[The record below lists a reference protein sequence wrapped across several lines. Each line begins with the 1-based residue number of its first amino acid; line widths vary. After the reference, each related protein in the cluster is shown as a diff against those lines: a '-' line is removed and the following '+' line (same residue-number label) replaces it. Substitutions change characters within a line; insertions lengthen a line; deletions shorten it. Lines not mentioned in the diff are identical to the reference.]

1 MNFLINSVKNLKSF
15 KEVDKSIKNS
25 RNTAVFG
32 SEEAVLS
39 LFAPAFC
46 DEGKKVCLISQN
58 RMTARKAYEDIE
70 SISDENCVYY
80 PEKDVFF
87 YDRDS
92 KSKEN
97 TKKRLEAMAEIS
109 SGRANIVVTTLNAL
123 TAKISKPE
131 IFSSYKISIKEGKV
145 LSLEDLPN
153 KLLDMGYER
162 FPSVEGLGQFSIRG
176 SIIDIGTQDAN
187 YRIELFDDE
196 VDSIRSFEIESQR
209 SIEKMDEILIY
220 PIEDLILKS
229 GNKGKIAERIK
240 KDISKTKLVGKEK
253 DRLNEKFLRYV
264 DRLENNEAILNK
276 DLILPYID
284 EDEVGSFLDYLDD
297 FLFLIEEPTRI
308 LEREDELELANGE
321 KISILIEN
329 GEVTKAHENTFYNY
343 KDIVDR
349 LNEKTLITFNALLKP
364 PKMFKPQDIVNIKV
378 KSVTNY
384 MSKIKLFKEDL
395 DYYGKNN
402 FKVILLGATEKR
414 SKRLFDHLVELGY
427 SPHLAKN
434 TKNEK
439 ISSNI
444 VVTTGALN
452 DGIEF
457 SDSKTVFINY
467 SEIYGSFSK
476 KKKKK
481 KTSKKKSL
489 NFEDLKIGD
498 YVVHEAHGV
507 GKYVGTTRLE
517 VSGIQKDYIVIEYGG
532 ADKLFLPIEAL
543 DSIYKYVQEG
553 KRAPKVN
560 KLNSLDWKKK
570 KARAKKSI
578 DDMADELIK
587 LYATR
592 ENTKGFAFS
601 EDTQYQREFEDAFIY
616 EETSGQLKSAEEI
629 KEDMKKP
636 SPMDRLLCADVGYG
650 KTEVALRAAFKA
662 ILDGKQ
668 VAILVPTTI
677 LAQQH
682 YNTIKERFK
691 NFPVGVGL
699 LSRFRSKKDQKMD
712 LEGLKDGNID
722 IIVGT
727 HRLLSKDV
735 KFKDLGLLIIDEE
748 QRFGVRHKEKL
759 RMLKENVDTLTLTA
773 TPIPR
778 TLQMSMIGIRDMS
791 VIDEPPEERF
801 PVETYVL
808 EYNNLMVREAILKE
822 IERGGQVYFLYNK
835 VSNMENKLLELRK
848 LVPEA
853 SFSMANGQMTEKALE
868 DTMIEFIEGNIDV
881 LVCSTII
888 ETGMDVPNANT
899 MIITDSNRLGLS
911 QLYQLRGRIG
921 RSSRI
926 AYAYFTYD
934 RSTSIS
940 EVAQKRLQAIKE
952 FTEFGSGH
960 KIAERDLEI
969 RGSGSILGSRQS
981 GHIEKIGY
989 DLYMKYLKD
998 AVMKLKGIEVE
1009 EEIDTTID
1017 LKLDSF
1023 IPKDYIGDDKTRLE
1037 IYKKIS
1043 VISSEEDYSDLVEE
1057 LIDRFSDFPDEVS
1070 NLMDI
1075 ALLKNKAQKAKVSS
1089 IVDRKGEYRIKVL
1102 GEVSLNAIME
1112 LNNEFEN
1119 ISYSMGEDNEIV
1131 LTKLKYP
1138 LDELKKLVTIL
1149 YLHKKDTKTSK
1160 K

>member
-1 MNFLINSVKNLKSF
+1 MNFLINSVKNLESF
-15 KEVDKSIKNS
+15 KELDNSIKIS
-25 RNTAVFG
+25 KNTAVFG

-39 LFAPAFC
+39 LFAPTFC
-46 DEGKKVCLISQN
+46 AGGKKVCLISQD
-58 RMTARKAYEDIE
+58 RARARKAYEDIE

-92 KSKEN
+92 KSEEN
-97 TKKRLEAMAEIS
+97 TKKRLEAMAEIA

-123 TAKISKPE
+123 TAKISRPE
-131 IFSSYKISIKEGKV
+131 IFASYKILIEVGQV
-145 LSLEDLPN
+145 VNLDDLPN
-153 KLLDMGYER
+153 KLVEMGYER

-209 SIEKMDEILIY
+209 SLDKLEEITIY
-220 PIEDLILKS
+220 PIEDLILREDEKE
-229 GNKGKIAERIK
+229 KIAERIK
-240 KDISKTKLVGKEK
+240 KDISKTKLEGKEK
-253 DRLNEKFLRYV
+253 DRLSEKFLRYV
-264 DRLENNEAILNK
+264 DRLENQETIINK
-276 DLILPYID
+276 DLILPYVD
-284 EDEVGSFLDYLDD
+284 QDQVGSFLDYLDD
-297 FLFLIEEPTRI
+297 FIFLIEEPSRI
-308 LEREDELELANGE
+308 VEREEELETSNGE
-321 KISILIEN
+321 KFAILIEN
-329 GEVTKAHENTFYNY
+329 GEVTKAHEKTFYNY
-343 KDIVDR
+343 KDIIDK

-364 PKMFKPQDIVNIKV
+364 PKMFNPQDIVNIKV

-395 DYYGKNN
+395 DYYGNNN

-414 SKRLFDHLVELGY
+414 AKRLFDHLVDLGY

-439 ISSNI
+439 ITSNI

-481 KTSKKKSL
+481 VPKKKAL

-517 VSGIQKDYIVIEYGG
+517 VSGIQKDYILIEYGG
-532 ADKLFLPIEAL
+532 EDKLFLPIEAL

-553 KRAPKVN
+553 KRPPKVN

-601 EDTQYQREFEDAFIY
+601 EDSQYQREFEDAFIY
-616 EETSGQLKSAEEI
+616 EETFGQLKSTEEI
-629 KEDMKKP
+629 KEDMEKP

-791 VIDEPPEERF
+791 VIEDPPEERF

-853 SFSMANGQMTEKALE
+853 TFSMANGQMTEKALE
-868 DTMIEFIEGNIDV
+868 DTMIDFIEGNVDV

-998 AVMKLKGIEVE
+998 AVMKLKGLDVE
-1009 EEIDTTID
+1009 EEIETTID

-1023 IPKDYIGDDKTRLE
+1023 IPKDYIADDKTRLE

-1043 VISSEEDYSDLVEE
+1043 VLSTEEEYSDLVDE

-1075 ALLKNKAQKAKVSS
+1075 ALLKNKAQRAKVSS
-1089 IVDRKGEYRIKVL
+1089 ILERRGEYRVRVE
-1102 GEVSLNAIME
+1102 GEVPLPAIME
-1112 LNNEFEN
+1112 INNEFEN
-1119 ISYSMGEDNEIV
+1119 ISYSMGNDNEII

>member
-1 MNFLINSVKNLKSF
+1 MNFLINSVKNLEAF
-15 KEVDKSIKNS
+15 KELDNSIKIS
-25 RNTAVFG
+25 KNTAVFG

-39 LFAPAFC
+39 LFAPTFC
-46 DEGKKVCLISQN
+46 AEGKKVCLISQD
-58 RMTARKAYEDIE
+58 RARARKAYEDIE

-97 TKKRLEAMAEIS
+97 TKKRLEAMSEIA

-123 TAKISKPE
+123 TAKISRPE
-131 IFSSYKISIKEGKV
+131 IFASYKIPIEVGQV
-145 LSLEDLPN
+145 LDLDDLSN
-153 KLLDMGYER
+153 KLVEMGYER

-209 SIEKMDEILIY
+209 SLDKLEEITIY
-220 PIEDLILKS
+220 PIEDLILREDEKE
-229 GNKGKIAERIK
+229 KIAERIK
-240 KDISKTKLVGKEK
+240 KDISKTKLEGKEK
-253 DRLNEKFLRYV
+253 DRLSEKFLRYV
-264 DRLENNEAILNK
+264 DRLENQETIINK
-276 DLILPYID
+276 DLILPYVD
-284 EDEVGSFLDYLDD
+284 QDQVGSFLDYLDD
-297 FLFLIEEPTRI
+297 FIFLIEEPSRI
-308 LEREDELELANGE
+308 VEREEELETANGE
-321 KISILIEN
+321 KFTILIEN
-329 GEVTKAHENTFYNY
+329 GEVTKAHEKTFYNY
-343 KDIVDR
+343 KDIIDK

-364 PKMFKPQDIVNIKV
+364 PKMFNPQDIVNIKV

-395 DYYGKNN
+395 DYYGNNN

-414 SKRLFDHLVELGY
+414 AKRLFDHLVDLGY

-439 ISSNI
+439 ITSNI

-481 KTSKKKSL
+481 VPKKKSL

-517 VSGIQKDYIVIEYGG
+517 VSGIQKDYILIEYGG
-532 ADKLFLPIEAL
+532 EDKLFLPIEAL

-553 KRAPKVN
+553 KRPPKVN

-578 DDMADELIK
+578 DDMADELIR

-601 EDTQYQREFEDAFIY
+601 EDSQYQREFEDAFIY
-616 EETSGQLKSAEEI
+616 EETSGQLKSTEEI
-629 KEDMKKP
+629 KEDMEKA

-791 VIDEPPEERF
+791 VIEDPPEERF

-853 SFSMANGQMTEKALE
+853 TFSMANGQMTEKALE
-868 DTMIEFIEGNIDV
+868 DTMIDFIEGNVDV

-934 RSTSIS
+934 RSKSIS

-998 AVMKLKGIEVE
+998 AVMKLKGLDVE
-1009 EEIDTTID
+1009 EEIETTID

-1023 IPKDYIGDDKTRLE
+1023 IPKDYIADDKTRLE

-1043 VISSEEDYSDLVEE
+1043 VLSTEEEYSDLVDE

-1075 ALLKNKAQKAKVSS
+1075 ALLKNKAQRAKVSS
-1089 IVDRKGEYRIKVL
+1089 ILERKGEYRVRVEGQVPL
-1102 GEVSLNAIME
+1102 PAIME
-1112 LNNEFEN
+1112 INNEFEN
-1119 ISYSMGEDNEIV
+1119 ISYSMGNDNEII

>member
-1 MNFLINSVKNLKSF
+1 MNFLINSVKNLEAF
-15 KEVDKSIKNS
+15 KELDNSIKIS
-25 RNTAVFG
+25 KNTAVFG

-39 LFAPAFC
+39 LFAPTFC
-46 DEGKKVCLISQN
+46 AEGKKVCLISQD
-58 RMTARKAYEDIE
+58 RARARKAYEDIE

-97 TKKRLEAMAEIS
+97 TKKRLEAMAEIA

-123 TAKISKPE
+123 TAKISRPE
-131 IFSSYKISIKEGKV
+131 IFGSYKIPIEVGQV
-145 LSLEDLPN
+145 VNLDDLPN
-153 KLLDMGYER
+153 KLVEMGYER

-209 SIEKMDEILIY
+209 SLDKLEEITIY
-220 PIEDLILKS
+220 PIEDLILREDEKE
-229 GNKGKIAERIK
+229 KIAERIK
-240 KDISKTKLVGKEK
+240 KDISKTKLEGKEE
-253 DRLNEKFLRYV
+253 DRLSEKFLRYV
-264 DRLENNEAILNK
+264 DRLENQETIINK
-276 DLILPYID
+276 DLILPYVD
-284 EDEVGSFLDYLDD
+284 QDQVGSFLDYLDD
-297 FLFLIEEPTRI
+297 FIFLIEEPSRI
-308 LEREDELELANGE
+308 VEREEELELANGD
-321 KISILIEN
+321 KFAILIEN
-329 GEVTKAHENTFYNY
+329 GEVTKAHEKTFYNY
-343 KDIVDR
+343 KDMIDK

-364 PKMFKPQDIVNIKV
+364 PKMFNPQDIVNIKV

-395 DYYGKNN
+395 DYYGNNN

-414 SKRLFDHLVELGY
+414 AKRLFDHLVDLGY

-439 ISSNI
+439 ITSNI

-481 KTSKKKSL
+481 VTKKKAL

-517 VSGIQKDYIVIEYGG
+517 VSGIQKDYILIEYGG
-532 ADKLFLPIEAL
+532 EDKLFLPIEAL

-553 KRAPKVN
+553 KRPPKVN

-601 EDTQYQREFEDAFIY
+601 EDSQYQREFEDAFIY
-616 EETSGQLKSAEEI
+616 EETSGQLKSTEEI
-629 KEDMKKP
+629 KEDMEKP

-791 VIDEPPEERF
+791 VIEDPPEERF

-853 SFSMANGQMTEKALE
+853 TFSMANGQMTEKALE
-868 DTMIEFIEGNIDV
+868 DTMIDFIEGNVDV

-998 AVMKLKGIEVE
+998 AVMKLKGLDVE
-1009 EEIDTTID
+1009 EEIETTID

-1023 IPKDYIGDDKTRLE
+1023 IPKDYIADDKTRLE

-1043 VISSEEDYSDLVEE
+1043 VLTTEEEYSDLVDE

-1075 ALLKNKAQKAKVSS
+1075 ALLKNKAQRAKVSS
-1089 IVDRKGEYRIKVL
+1089 ILERRGEYRVRVE
-1102 GEVSLNAIME
+1102 GEVPLPAIME
-1112 LNNEFEN
+1112 INNEFEN
-1119 ISYSMGEDNEIV
+1119 ISYSMGNDNEII

>member
-1 MNFLINSVKNLKSF
+1 MNFLINSVKNLEAF
-15 KEVDKSIKNS
+15 KELDNSIKIS
-25 RNTAVFG
+25 KNTAVFG

-39 LFAPAFC
+39 LFAPTFC
-46 DEGKKVCLISQN
+46 AEGKKVCLISQD
-58 RMTARKAYEDIE
+58 RARARKAYEDIE

-97 TKKRLEAMAEIS
+97 TKKRLEAMAEIA

-123 TAKISKPE
+123 TAKISRPE
-131 IFSSYKISIKEGKV
+131 IFASYKIPIEVGQV
-145 LSLEDLPN
+145 VNLDDLPN
-153 KLLDMGYER
+153 KLVEMGYER

-209 SIEKMDEILIY
+209 SLDKLEEITIY
-220 PIEDLILKS
+220 PIEDLILREDEKE
-229 GNKGKIAERIK
+229 KIAERIK
-240 KDISKTKLVGKEK
+240 KDISKTKLEGKEK
-253 DRLNEKFLRYV
+253 DRLSEKFLRYV
-264 DRLENNEAILNK
+264 DRLENQETIINK
-276 DLILPYID
+276 DLILPYVD
-284 EDEVGSFLDYLDD
+284 QDQVGSFLDYLDD
-297 FLFLIEEPTRI
+297 FIFLIEEPSRI
-308 LEREDELELANGE
+308 VEREEELETANGE
-321 KISILIEN
+321 KFAILIEN
-329 GEVTKAHENTFYNY
+329 GEVTKAHEKTFYNY
-343 KDIVDR
+343 KDIIDK

-364 PKMFKPQDIVNIKV
+364 PKMFNPQDIVNIKV

-395 DYYGKNN
+395 DYYGNNN
-402 FKVILLGATEKR
+402 FQVILLGATEKR
-414 SKRLFDHLVELGY
+414 AKRLFDHLVDLGY

-439 ISSNI
+439 ITSNI

-481 KTSKKKSL
+481 VPKKKAL

-517 VSGIQKDYIVIEYGG
+517 VSGIQKDYILIEYGG
-532 ADKLFLPIEAL
+532 EDKLFLPIEAL

-553 KRAPKVN
+553 KRPPKVN

-601 EDTQYQREFEDAFIY
+601 EDSQYQREFEDAFIY
-616 EETSGQLKSAEEI
+616 EETSGQLKSTEEI
-629 KEDMKKP
+629 KEDMEKP

-791 VIDEPPEERF
+791 VIEDPPEERF

-853 SFSMANGQMTEKALE
+853 TFSMANGQMTEKALE
-868 DTMIEFIEGNIDV
+868 DTMIDFIEGNIDV

-998 AVMKLKGIEVE
+998 AVMKLKGLDVE
-1009 EEIDTTID
+1009 EEIETTID

-1023 IPKDYIGDDKTRLE
+1023 IPKDYIADDKTRLE

-1043 VISSEEDYSDLVEE
+1043 VLTTEEEYSDLVDE

-1075 ALLKNKAQKAKVSS
+1075 ALLKNKAQRAKVSS
-1089 IVDRKGEYRIKVL
+1089 ILERRGEYRIRVE
-1102 GEVSLNAIME
+1102 GEVPLPAIME
-1112 LNNEFEN
+1112 INNEFEN
-1119 ISYSMGEDNEIV
+1119 ISYSMGNDNEII

>member
-1 MNFLINSVKNLKSF
+1 MNFLINSVKNLESF
-15 KEVDKSIKNS
+15 KELDNSIKIS
-25 RNTAVFG
+25 KNTAVFG

-39 LFAPAFC
+39 LFAPTFC
-46 DEGKKVCLISQN
+46 AGGKKVCLISQD
-58 RMTARKAYEDIE
+58 RARARKAYEDIE

-97 TKKRLEAMAEIS
+97 TKKRLEAMAEIA

-123 TAKISKPE
+123 TAKISRPE
-131 IFSSYKISIKEGKV
+131 IFASYKILIEVGQV
-145 LSLEDLPN
+145 VNLDDLPN
-153 KLLDMGYER
+153 KLVEMGYER

-209 SIEKMDEILIY
+209 SLDKLEEITIY
-220 PIEDLILKS
+220 PIEDLILREDEKE
-229 GNKGKIAERIK
+229 KIAERIK
-240 KDISKTKLVGKEK
+240 KDISKTKLEGKEK
-253 DRLNEKFLRYV
+253 DRLSEKFLRYV
-264 DRLENNEAILNK
+264 DRLENQETIINK
-276 DLILPYID
+276 DLILPYVD
-284 EDEVGSFLDYLDD
+284 QDQVGSFLDYLDN
-297 FLFLIEEPTRI
+297 FIFLIEEPSRI
-308 LEREDELELANGE
+308 VEREEELELANGD
-321 KISILIEN
+321 KFAILIEN
-329 GEVTKAHENTFYNY
+329 GEVTKAHEKTFYNY
-343 KDIVDR
+343 KDIIDK

-364 PKMFKPQDIVNIKV
+364 PKMFNPQDIVNIKV

-395 DYYGKNN
+395 DYYGNNN

-414 SKRLFDHLVELGY
+414 AKRLFDHLVDLGY

-439 ISSNI
+439 ITSNI

-481 KTSKKKSL
+481 VPKKKAL

-517 VSGIQKDYIVIEYGG
+517 VSGIQKDYILIEYGG
-532 ADKLFLPIEAL
+532 EDKLFLPIEAL

-553 KRAPKVN
+553 KRPPKVN

-601 EDTQYQREFEDAFIY
+601 EDSQYQREFEDAFIY
-616 EETSGQLKSAEEI
+616 EETSGQLKSTEEI
-629 KEDMKKP
+629 KEDMEKP

-791 VIDEPPEERF
+791 VIEDPPEERF

-853 SFSMANGQMTEKALE
+853 TFSMANGQMTEKALE
-868 DTMIEFIEGNIDV
+868 DTMIDFIEGNVDV

-998 AVMKLKGIEVE
+998 AVMKLKGLDVE
-1009 EEIDTTID
+1009 EEIETTID

-1023 IPKDYIGDDKTRLE
+1023 IPKDYIADDKTRLE

-1043 VISSEEDYSDLVEE
+1043 VLTTEEEYSDLVDE

-1075 ALLKNKAQKAKVSS
+1075 ALLKNKAQRAKVSS
-1089 IVDRKGEYRIKVL
+1089 ILERRGEYRVRVE
-1102 GEVSLNAIME
+1102 GEVPLPAIME
-1112 LNNEFEN
+1112 INNEFEN
-1119 ISYSMGEDNEIV
+1119 ISYSMGNDNEII

>member
-1 MNFLINSVKNLKSF
+1 MNFLINSVKNLEAF
-15 KEVDKSIKNS
+15 KELDNSIKIS
-25 RNTAVFG
+25 KNTAVFG

-39 LFAPAFC
+39 LFAPTFC
-46 DEGKKVCLISQN
+46 AEGKKVCLISQD
-58 RMTARKAYEDIE
+58 RARARKAYEDIE

-97 TKKRLEAMAEIS
+97 TKKRLEAMAEIA

-123 TAKISKPE
+123 TAKISRPE
-131 IFSSYKISIKEGKV
+131 IFGSYKISIEVGQV
-145 LSLEDLPN
+145 VNLDDLPN
-153 KLLDMGYER
+153 KLVEMGYER

-176 SIIDIGTQDAN
+176 SIIDIGTQDSN

-209 SIEKMDEILIY
+209 SLDKLEEITIY
-220 PIEDLILKS
+220 PIEDLILREDEKE
-229 GNKGKIAERIK
+229 KIAERIK
-240 KDISKTKLVGKEK
+240 KDISKTKLEGKEK
-253 DRLNEKFLRYV
+253 DRLSEKFLRYV
-264 DRLENNEAILNK
+264 DRLENQEAIINK
-276 DLILPYID
+276 DLILPYVD
-284 EDEVGSFLDYLDD
+284 QDQVGSFLDYLDD
-297 FLFLIEEPTRI
+297 FIFLIEEPSRI
-308 LEREDELELANGE
+308 VEREEELETANGE
-321 KISILIEN
+321 KFAILIEN
-329 GEVTKAHENTFYNY
+329 GEVTKSHEKTFYNY
-343 KDIVDR
+343 KDIIDK

-364 PKMFKPQDIVNIKV
+364 PKMFNPQDIVNIKV

-395 DYYGKNN
+395 DYYGNNN

-414 SKRLFDHLVELGY
+414 AKRLFDHLVDLGY

-439 ISSNI
+439 ITSNI

-481 KTSKKKSL
+481 VPKKKAL

-517 VSGIQKDYIVIEYGG
+517 VSGIQKDYILIEYGG
-532 ADKLFLPIEAL
+532 EDKLFLPIEAL

-553 KRAPKVN
+553 KRPPKVN

-601 EDTQYQREFEDAFIY
+601 EDSQYQREFEDAFIY
-616 EETSGQLKSAEEI
+616 EETSGQLKSTEEI
-629 KEDMKKP
+629 KEDMEKP

-791 VIDEPPEERF
+791 VIEDPPEERF

-853 SFSMANGQMTEKALE
+853 TFSMANGQMTEKALE
-868 DTMIEFIEGNIDV
+868 DTMIDFIEGNVDV

-998 AVMKLKGIEVE
+998 AVMKLKGLDVE
-1009 EEIDTTID
+1009 EEIETTID

-1023 IPKDYIGDDKTRLE
+1023 IPKDYIADDKTRLE

-1043 VISSEEDYSDLVEE
+1043 VLTTEEEYSDLVDE

-1075 ALLKNKAQKAKVSS
+1075 ALLKNKAQRAKVSS
-1089 IVDRKGEYRIKVL
+1089 ILERRGEYRVRVE
-1102 GEVSLNAIME
+1102 GEVPLPAIME
-1112 LNNEFEN
+1112 INNEFEN
-1119 ISYSMGEDNEIV
+1119 ISYSMGNDNEII

>member
-1 MNFLINSVKNLKSF
+1 MNFLINSVKNLESF
-15 KEVDKSIKNS
+15 KELDNSIKIS
-25 RNTAVFG
+25 KNTAVFG

-39 LFAPAFC
+39 LFAPTFC
-46 DEGKKVCLISQN
+46 AGGKKVCLISQD
-58 RMTARKAYEDIE
+58 RARARKAYEDIE

-97 TKKRLEAMAEIS
+97 TKKRLEAMAEIA

-123 TAKISKPE
+123 TAKISRPE
-131 IFSSYKISIKEGKV
+131 IFASYKILIEVGQV
-145 LSLEDLPN
+145 VNLDDLPN
-153 KLLDMGYER
+153 KLVEMGYER

-209 SIEKMDEILIY
+209 SLDKLEEITIY
-220 PIEDLILKS
+220 PIEDLILREDEKE
-229 GNKGKIAERIK
+229 KIAERIK
-240 KDISKTKLVGKEK
+240 KDISKTKLEGKEK
-253 DRLNEKFLRYV
+253 DRLSEKFLRYV
-264 DRLENNEAILNK
+264 DRLENQETIINK
-276 DLILPYID
+276 DLILPYVD
-284 EDEVGSFLDYLDD
+284 QDQVGSFLDYLDD
-297 FLFLIEEPTRI
+297 FIFLIEEPSRI
-308 LEREDELELANGE
+308 VEREEELEIANGD
-321 KISILIEN
+321 KFAILIEN
-329 GEVTKAHENTFYNY
+329 GEVTKAHEKTFYNY
-343 KDIVDR
+343 KDTIDK

-364 PKMFKPQDIVNIKV
+364 PKMFNPQDIVNIKV

-395 DYYGKNN
+395 DYYGNNN

-414 SKRLFDHLVELGY
+414 AKRLFDHLVDLGY

-439 ISSNI
+439 ITSNI

-481 KTSKKKSL
+481 VPKKKAL

-517 VSGIQKDYIVIEYGG
+517 VSGIQKDYILIEYGG
-532 ADKLFLPIEAL
+532 EDKLFLPIEAL

-553 KRAPKVN
+553 KRPPKVN

-601 EDTQYQREFEDAFIY
+601 EDSQYQREFEDAFIY
-616 EETSGQLKSAEEI
+616 EETFGQLKSTEEI
-629 KEDMKKP
+629 KEDMEKP

-682 YNTIKERFK
+682 YNTIKGRFK

-791 VIDEPPEERF
+791 VIEDPPEERF

-853 SFSMANGQMTEKALE
+853 TFSMANGQMTEKALE
-868 DTMIEFIEGNIDV
+868 DTMIDFIEGNVDV

-998 AVMKLKGIEVE
+998 AVMKLKGLDVE
-1009 EEIDTTID
+1009 EEIETTID

-1023 IPKDYIGDDKTRLE
+1023 IPKDYIADDKTRLE

-1043 VISSEEDYSDLVEE
+1043 VLTTEEEYSDLVDE

-1075 ALLKNKAQKAKVSS
+1075 ALLKNKAQRAKVSS
-1089 IVDRKGEYRIKVL
+1089 ILERRGEYRVRVE
-1102 GEVSLNAIME
+1102 GEVPLPAIME
-1112 LNNEFEN
+1112 INNEFEN
-1119 ISYSMGEDNEIV
+1119 ISYSMGNDNEII